1 MTNRPAR
8 RVPDARP
15 PYGVGAATFALA
27 MGGLAVGTTEFV
39 TMGLLPEISR
49 SVGITISQA
58 GNAIAAYALGV
69 VIGAPLITVVGARLP
84 RKGLLMALMVAFAVG
99 NGATALAG
107 SYGSLVA
114 ARFVSG
120 LPHGAYFGIAG
131 LLAASL
137 VEPERRARAVAAVLL
152 GIPVANVVGVP
163 AGTWLGQQLGWRSAF
178 VGVVVIAAVT
188 VAGLV
193 LAVPRRDPDPR
204 SRPARELT
212 ALARVQVL
220 LTLAVATVGFGGMFA
235 MYSYIA
241 PLMTDVSGL
250 RGRWLPVVLA
260 VIGAG
265 QAVATWL
272 AGRLADRSVVGSM
285 VGGLVGMA
293 TLLALLTVVAGNVL
307 AAVSV
312 IVLTMMSASAL
323 VLGMQMRLMDV
334 AGQAQTLGAAM
345 NHAALN
351 AANALGAWLGGLVIA
366 AGWGYLAPSWVGV
379 GLAVAGLGVL
389 AVSLSLEAGVR
400 RTPQFASR

>member
-1 MTNRPAR
+1 
-8 RVPDARP
+8 
-15 PYGVGAATFALA
+15 
-27 MGGLAVGTTEFV
+27 
-39 TMGLLPEISR
+39 
-49 SVGITISQA
+49 VGITISQA

-84 RKGLLMALMVAFAVG
+84 RKGLLMALMVAFALG
-99 NGATALAG
+99 NVATALAG

-366 AGWGYLAPSWVGV
+366 AAWGYLAPSWVGV